1 MGFCRMAALVIAFFV
16 LQPLASAQTA
26 ADENALAEQAKRLI
40 AEVKSGQRQVRTPQ
54 EKVALLEALPVE
66 GASEFAL
73 QRIEQHMLNTREND
87 RVVQA
92 AHRAARLLGHAGA
105 PLGNALWK
113 ALDSEI
119 PAADKI
125 DIATTLAA
133 IEDKPAPRRWTTLL
147 DNADP
152 MLTKDLVRSWK
163 RYVGNFDMTSALIE
177 AAPALVAKDA
187 SLKHD
192 LAATFSVLSPEPTAI
207 AHLKLPPVVED
218 KAALTSQVLAILKEN
233 NGDAN
238 LGRSAFTRAGCI
250 ACHTIEG
257 GDKVG
262 PTLQGIGRRETPEH
276 LLESILHPSKIIAD
290 FYTAESVE
298 TNDGDFYVGFVNTSD
313 DGKAL
318 HITTAAS
325 PIVVPANTVKA
336 RKTMKSSLMPEALE
350 KGQSPAELADL
361 VAYVHSLKAGGPDS
375 RPGMGIPSG
384 PDFRLAKG
392 DRIVFVGNT
401 FAERL
406 HRSSHFETMLAAKF
420 SDHDL
425 TFRNMGWSADTLTLQ
440 PRPLNFG
447 DISEHL
453 AKARADVIF
462 ACFGM
467 NESFDGPEGLARFEQ
482 DWHEYLNKHLSQ
494 RYNGKTSPRIV
505 LVSPIAHEL
514 IDGLAD
520 PRPHNENLKAYTQVM
535 RRVAE
540 QRRLPFVDLFTP
552 TWQIMHA
559 SAGGSGPPRR
569 KLTINGIHLNDYGNW
584 LVAQIMLQQLFP
596 NEKPWR
602 MGVDG
607 SGRENMKILAREFP
621 RLTPLPEGVKPEEAV
636 LDYVPVLAVKSLKPG
651 KYTLMAQD
659 QSVLTATHKAWE
671 QGIPLLDTPFSQQAG
686 GMYKVIDEKNEQF
699 FYRWRAVNGEYIY
712 GRRKA
717 PFGIVNFPK
726 EMEYLDNMI
735 LGMDRE
741 IWSLSKLPKDQHFE
755 LIREKE

>member
-1 MGFCRMAALVIAFFV
+1 MPPCRVAALTIA
-16 LQPLASAQTA
+16 LLAVQSL
-26 ADENALAEQAKRLI
+26 ALAQAAVDSEQAKRLV
-40 AEVKSGQRQVRTPQ
+40 AEVKSGQKEVRTPQ
-54 EKVALLEALPVE
+54 EKVALLEALAVE
-66 GASEFAL
+66 GPSPFAL
-73 QRIEQHMLNTREND
+73 ERIEQHMLNSKENE

-92 AHRAARLLGHAGA
+92 AHRAARLLGHGGT

-113 ALDSEI
+113 ALDSDI
-119 PAADKI
+119 PASEKI

-147 DNADP
+147 NDADP
-152 MLTKDLVRSWK
+152 LLAKDLVRSWK
-163 RYVGNFDMTSALIE
+163 RYVGNFDMTAALIE
-177 AAPALVAKDA
+177 AAPALIAKD
-187 SLKHD
+187 SSMKND
-192 LAATFSVLSPEPTAI
+192 LAATFSVLNPEATAI
-207 AHLKLPPVVED
+207 AHLKLPPIVED
-218 KAALTSQVLAILKEN
+218 KAALTSQVLGVLKEN
-233 NGDAN
+233 KADVN
-238 LGRSAFTRAGCI
+238 LGRSAFTRAGCV

-257 GDKVG
+257 GEKVG
-262 PTLQGIGRRETPEH
+262 PTLQGIGRRETVEH
-276 LLESILHPSKIIAD
+276 VLESILHPSKIIAD

-298 TNDGDFYVGFVNTSD
+298 TTDGDFYVGFVNASD
-313 DGKAL
+313 DGKEL

-325 PIVVPANTVKA
+325 PIVVPAAKVKA
-336 RKTMKSSLMPEALE
+336 RKTMKASLMPEALE

-361 VAYVHSLKAGGPDS
+361 VAYVQSLKAGGPDA

-406 HRSSHFETMLAAKF
+406 HRSSHFETILAARF
-420 SDHDL
+420 AEYDL

-447 DISEHL
+447 DISVHL
-453 AKARADVIF
+453 ANARADVIF

-467 NESFDGPEGLARFEQ
+467 NESFEGPQGLAKFEQ
-482 DWHEYLNKHLSQ
+482 DWHDWLNKHLGQ
-494 RYNGKTSPRIV
+494 RYNGKTSPRII
-505 LVSPIAHEL
+505 LVSPIAHEA
-514 IDGLAD
+514 IEGLAD
-520 PRPHNENLKAYTQVM
+520 PRQHNENLKAYTAVM
-535 RRVAE
+535 KRVAE

-552 TWQIMHA
+552 TYAVMYETDTNGA
-559 SAGGSGPPRR
+559 PRR

-584 LVAQIMLQQLFP
+584 LVAQIMLQQLVP
-596 NEKPWR
+596 DNKPWR

-607 SGRENMKILAREFP
+607 TGRDSMKIVAKDFP
-621 RLTPLPEGVKPEEAV
+621 RLTPLPPGVKPQEAV
-636 LDYVPVLAVKSLKPG
+636 LDYVPVLAVKNLKPG

-659 QSVLTATHKAWE
+659 QTVLSATHKAWE
-671 QGIPLLDTPFSQQAG
+671 KGVHLLDTPFSQQAA
-686 GMYKVIDEKNEQF
+686 GMYKVIDAKNEQF

-717 PFGIVNFPK
+717 PFGIINFPK

-741 IWSLSKLPKDQHFE
+741 IWSLSKLPRDQHFE
-755 LIREKE
+755 LVREKE